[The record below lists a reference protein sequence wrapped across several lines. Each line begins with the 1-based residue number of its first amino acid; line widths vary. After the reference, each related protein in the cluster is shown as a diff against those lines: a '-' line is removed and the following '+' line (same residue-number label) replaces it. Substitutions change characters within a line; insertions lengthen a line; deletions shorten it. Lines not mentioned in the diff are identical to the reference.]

1 MLPEQLEQVTLF
13 DWIRLQKDIAP
24 YAFHIA
30 NERKTTPMQGAL
42 LKRMG
47 VRAGVS
53 DIFIGIGRRGYLG
66 MFIEMKAGKNKA
78 TVSQLQFQEDMSNQG
93 YYCVV
98 CNGFD
103 EAKAKI
109 EDYLFFV

>member
-13 DWIRLQKDIAP
+13 DWIRTQKHLSP
-24 YAFHIA
+24 FAFHIA
-30 NERKTTPMQGAL
+30 NERKTSPMQGAL

-53 DIFIGIGRRGYLG
+53 DCFIGIARTKYHG
-66 MFIEMKAGKNKA
+66 MFLELKDGKNKA
-78 TVSQLQFQEDMSNQG
+78 TVTQLEFQNDMRNQN

-98 CNGFD
+98 CRGFE
-103 EAKAKI
+103 EAKAAI
-109 EDYLFFV
+109 EHYLNL